1 MSDIINSIV
10 KESIGLDFLGSD
22 INSVNVT
29 PAQLR
34 QLINGVVEA
43 CAATVIVRKSKL
55 EEQLIKYRLPAKRDS
70 YYFFTQ
76 GAVKVMS
83 RTAKDIRALKVS
95 D

>member
-10 KESIGLDFLGSD
+10 KEAIGLDLLGSD

-29 PAQLR
+29 PAQLK
-34 QLINGVVEA
+34 QLINGVVDT
-43 CAATVIVRKSKL
+43 CAATVIARKSKL
-55 EEQLIKYRLPAKRDS
+55 EEQLIRYRLPAKRDS

-76 GAVKVMS
+76 GAVKVLS
-83 RTAKDIRALKVS
+83 RSAKDILALKVS